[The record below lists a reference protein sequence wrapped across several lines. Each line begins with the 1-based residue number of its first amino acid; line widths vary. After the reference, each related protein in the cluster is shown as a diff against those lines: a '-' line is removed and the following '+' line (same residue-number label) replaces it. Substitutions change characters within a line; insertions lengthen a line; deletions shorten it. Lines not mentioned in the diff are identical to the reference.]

1 MLNISI
7 ISKMDH
13 IKSKPS
19 GPAKNSVSISLIVT
33 KELRHEKQG
42 MQRLKAPR
50 ADLSVPVDK
59 N

>member
-33 KELRHEKQG
+33 KELRNEKHKRQHLLA
-42 MQRLKAPR
+42 QII
-50 ADLSVPVDK
+50 SYF
-59 N
+59 